1 MVSNQCRLVKVK
13 QELDQV
19 AECERFLLLAEKE
32 NIEKFNKQQESK
44 QSEEVI

>member
-1 MVSNQCRLVKVK
+1 MN